1 MVENDTVSIRA
12 AQHADLVAINTVVE
26 AAVMSWSLPERVKR
40 LVLPTYRYQ
49 EHDLDHFDIM
59 VAIRA
64 GGIIGVVACEPA
76 ATRDA
81 PPGKRAL
88 LLHGLYVLPGEQSR
102 GIGTRLLNTA
112 QALAHKHDFDGL
124 LVKAQADAEGFFQ
137 KQGMARLPVDD
148 PKRDF
153 ERRYWLEVR

>member
-1 MVENDTVSIRA
+1 
-12 AQHADLVAINTVVE
+12 
-26 AAVMSWSLPERVKR
+26 MSWSLPERVKR
-40 LVLPTYRYQ
+40 LALPTYRYKEQ
-49 EHDLDHFDIM
+49 DFDHIDIA

-76 ATRDA
+76 AARDA
-81 PPGKRAL
+81 PPGQRAL

-124 LVKAQADAEGFFQ
+124 LVKAQVDAEGFFQ
-137 KQGMARLPVDD
+137 KQGMQRLAVDD